1 MQLHDI
7 SSKSIILCNINAIRM
22 QCNDLKLRN
31 KDNINYV
38 KQESFIILLSPNQII
53 VLFRFILNCD
63 KENLFP

>member
-1 MQLHDI
+1 
-7 SSKSIILCNINAIRM
+7 M